1 MSTIAEQIQHRCTRC
16 YRTLNSTAC
25 EAGSEKACEYC
36 GQALLVPSL
45 EDIAAEYAANAPYK
59 SRGRDR
65 SYGADA
71 DVSLAAMH
79 FGAGDILAPLWKRF
93 VGCVVDNGL
102 LLLAYVAGVALL
114 IALVANGLLDQQA
127 LKSKELNLQ
136 QINAQ
141 AILYFPVALLL
152 LTQWNLIAS
161 RGQSLGKMLL
171 GMKIVDPH
179 GGNPGFVCGV
189 VLRNWLCYL
198 LCLIPFFGFFDW
210 IVIFGESRRCIHD
223 YLAGT
228 RVVDIYS

>member
-1 MSTIAEQIQHRCTRC
+1 MSTLAEQIQHRCTRC
-16 YRTLNSTAC
+16 YRTLSSDAD
-25 EAGSEKACEYC
+25 EAGTEKACEHC
-36 GQALLVPSL
+36 GQALLVPTR
-45 EDIAAEYAANAPYK
+45 EDVAAEYAANAPIARTR
-59 SRGRDR
+59 SR

-71 DVSLAAMH
+71 EVALSS
-79 FGAGDILAPLWKRF
+79 FNFEAGDILAPLWKRF

-102 LLLAYVAGVALL
+102 LLLAYVAGVTLL
-114 IALVANGLLDQQA
+114 ITLAANGFLDQQA

-136 QINAQ
+136 QINAR

-198 LCLIPFFGFFDW
+198 LCLIPFFGFLDW
-210 IVIFGESRRCIHD
+210 IFIFGDSRRCIHD

>member
-1 MSTIAEQIQHRCTRC
+1 MSTLAEQIQHRCTRC
-16 YRTLNSTAC
+16 YRTLESDAA
-25 EAGSEKACEYC
+25 EAGTEKACEHC
-36 GQALLVPSL
+36 GQALLVPTM
-45 EDIAAEYAANAPYK
+45 EDVAAEYAANAPIARAR
-59 SRGRDR
+59 SR

-71 DVSLAAMH
+71 EVALSS
-79 FGAGDILAPLWKRF
+79 FNFEAGDILAPLWKRF

-102 LLLAYVAGVALL
+102 LLLAYVAGVTLL
-114 IALVANGLLDQQA
+114 ITLAANGFLDQQA

-136 QINAQ
+136 QINAR

-152 LTQWNLIAS
+152 LTQWNFIAS

-198 LCLIPFFGFFDW
+198 LCLIPFFAFFDW
-210 IVIFGESRRCIHD
+210 IFIFGDSRRCIHD

-228 RVVDIYS
+228 RVVDIYA